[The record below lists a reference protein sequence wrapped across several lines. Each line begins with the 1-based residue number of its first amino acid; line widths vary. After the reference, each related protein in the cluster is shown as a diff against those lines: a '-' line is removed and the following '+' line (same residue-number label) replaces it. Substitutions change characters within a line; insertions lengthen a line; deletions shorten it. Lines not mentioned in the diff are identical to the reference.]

1 MPGEKQTDR
10 RISAEVFLADFL
22 SQALF
27 QPGLHFFQFG
37 LGAAVMKTVILAFI
51 FWKIIRES
59 QNGMGWE
66 GS

>member
-1 MPGEKQTDR
+1 MPGEKQRDKR
-10 RISAEVFLADFL
+10 VSAEVFLADFL
-22 SQALF
+22 SQALL
-27 QPGLHFFQFG
+27 QPGFHFFPSE

-59 QNGMGWE
+59 QNGMGWK